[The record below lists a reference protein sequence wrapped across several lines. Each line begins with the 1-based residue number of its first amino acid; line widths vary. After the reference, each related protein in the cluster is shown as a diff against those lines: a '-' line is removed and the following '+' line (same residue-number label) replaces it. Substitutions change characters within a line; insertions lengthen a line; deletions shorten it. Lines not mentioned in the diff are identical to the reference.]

1 MKKPWDNEPTPLTDA
16 ENTVVIST
24 NGQVRVLSAL
34 KEHASELER
43 RMRHAER
50 LLEGGLMNI
59 QFGTFPEF
67 DAKVRAHLTAANEEA
82 K

>member
-16 ENTVVIST
+16 E
-24 NGQVRVLSAL
+24 VRKIGDSPFMNWS
-34 KEHASELER
+34 EMQRHARKLER
-43 RMRHAER
+43 RLRHAER

-67 DAKVRAHLTAANEEA
+67 DAKVRAHLTAAKEEA